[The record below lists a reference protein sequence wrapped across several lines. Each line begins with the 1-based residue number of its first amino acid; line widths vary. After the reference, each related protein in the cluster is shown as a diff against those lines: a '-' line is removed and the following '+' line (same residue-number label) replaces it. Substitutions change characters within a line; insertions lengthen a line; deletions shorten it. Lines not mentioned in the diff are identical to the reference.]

1 MTRWPGRRPWAVGLA
16 VALALIPG
24 CGGSDPQTALVRVAA
39 ASDLQ
44 PVLDLL
50 EVDGVELQ
58 VTYGSS
64 GTFLQQLVNG
74 APYDLY
80 LSADATYPRELVDRG
95 LADAVDV
102 FPYAEGRLVLWV
114 PDGSPLDPADGLGL
128 LADSRVRNVAI
139 ANPEHAPYGRAAVAA
154 MRAAGVERD
163 ARPKLV
169 LGENVAQA
177 ADFVASGG
185 ADVGLVAKSA
195 VLSEALGDVG
205 RWADL
210 PSTGDL
216 DQAGVVLRRARD
228 SDAARSVRDALTGAP
243 GRDLLQR
250 FGFDLP
256 ER

>member
-1 MTRWPGRRPWAVGLA
+1 MRAVTLLA
-16 VALALIPG
+16 ALALLTG
-24 CGGSDPQTALVRVAA
+24 CGGSDPQTPLVRVAA

-44 PVLDLL
+44 PALDLL

-80 LSADATYPRELVDRG
+80 LSADATYPRELVARG
-95 LADAVDV
+95 LADAADV

-114 PDGSPLDPADGLGL
+114 PDDSPLDPADGLAL
-128 LADSRVRNVAI
+128 VADSRVRKVAI
-139 ANPEHAPYGRAAVAA
+139 ANPEHAPYGRAALAA
-154 MRAAGVERD
+154 MRAAGVEDESRS
-163 ARPKLV
+163 KLV

-195 VLSEALGDVG
+195 VLSEALRDVG

-210 PSTGDL
+210 PPTGDL
-216 DQAGVVLRRARD
+216 DQAGVVLDGARNE
-228 SDAARSVRDALTGAP
+228 DAARRVRDALTGAA
-243 GRDLLQR
+243 GRDLLRR

>member
-1 MTRWPGRRPWAVGLA
+1 MSARPGRRTWVAGVA
-16 VALALIPG
+16 AALALLTG
-24 CGGSDPQTALVRVAA
+24 CGGSDPQIPLVRIAA

-44 PVLDLL
+44 PALDLL

-80 LSADATYPRELVDRG
+80 LSADAAYPRQLVDRG
-95 LADAVDV
+95 LAGAADV

-114 PDGSPLDPADGLGL
+114 PDDSPLDPADGLAL
-128 LADSRVRNVAI
+128 LADSRVRRVAI
-139 ANPEHAPYGRAAVAA
+139 ANPEHAPYGRAALAA
-154 MRAAGVERD
+154 MRAAGVEDESRS
-163 ARPKLV
+163 KLV

-195 VLSEALGDVG
+195 VLSDALRDVG

-210 PSTGDL
+210 PPTGDL
-216 DQAGVVLRRARD
+216 DQAGAVLTRARD
-228 SDAARSVRDALTGAP
+228 RDAARRVRDALTGAA
-243 GRDLLQR
+243 GQDLLQR

>member
-1 MTRWPGRRPWAVGLA
+1 MRGLA
-16 VALALIPG
+16 LVAAAVLLTG
-24 CGGSDPQTALVRVAA
+24 CADQAKTGPVVRVAA

-44 PVLDLL
+44 PALDLL

-80 LSADATYPRELVDRG
+80 LSADASYPRQLVDRG
-95 LADAVDV
+95 LADAADV
-102 FPYAEGRLVLWV
+102 FPYAEGRLVLWI
-114 PDGSPLDPADGLGL
+114 PQGSPLDPADGLAL
-128 LADSRVRNVAI
+128 LADSRVRKVAI

-154 MRAAGVERD
+154 MRAAGVEDQTR
-163 ARPKLV
+163 RKLV

-195 VLSEALGDVG
+195 VLSESLRDVG

-210 PSTGDL
+210 PPTGDL
-216 DQAGVVLRRARD
+216 AQAGVVLTRARD
-228 SDAARSVRDALTGAP
+228 KAAARRVRDALTGAA

>member
-1 MTRWPGRRPWAVGLA
+1 MRAVTLLA
-16 VALALIPG
+16 ALALITG
-24 CGGSDPQTALVRVAA
+24 CGGSDPQTPLVRIAA

-44 PVLDLL
+44 PALDLL

-80 LSADATYPRELVDRG
+80 LSADAAYPRELVDRG
-95 LADAVDV
+95 LADAADV

-114 PDGSPLDPADGLGL
+114 PDGSPLDPADGLAL
-128 LADSRVRNVAI
+128 LIDSRVRMVAI
-139 ANPEHAPYGRAAVAA
+139 ANPEHAPYGRAALAA
-154 MRAAGVERD
+154 MRAAGVEDETR
-163 ARPKLV
+163 RKLV

-195 VLSEALGDVG
+195 VLSEPLRDVG
-205 RWADL
+205 RWVDL
-210 PSTGDL
+210 PPTGDL
-216 DQAGVVLRRARD
+216 DQVGVVLGRAQD
-228 SDAARSVRDALTGAP
+228 EDAARSVRDALTGPA

>member
-1 MTRWPGRRPWAVGLA
+1 MRGAALLA
-16 VALALIPG
+16 VLALLTG
-24 CGGSDPQTALVRVAA
+24 CADQLQTTPLVRVAA
-39 ASDLQ
+39 ASDLR
-44 PVLDLL
+44 PALDLL
-50 EVDGVELQ
+50 RVDGVELQ

-80 LSADATYPRELVDRG
+80 LSADAAYPRELVDRG
-95 LADAVDV
+95 LADAADV

-114 PDGSPLDPADGLGL
+114 PDDSPLDPADGVGL
-128 LADSRVRNVAI
+128 LADSRVRKVAI

-154 MRAAGVERD
+154 MRAAGVED
-163 ARPKLV
+163 EARTKLV

-195 VLSEALGDVG
+195 VLSGALRDVG

-210 PSTGDL
+210 PPAGDL
-216 DQAGVVLRRARD
+216 DQAGVVLEGARD
-228 SDAARSVRDALTGAP
+228 KAAARRVRDALTSDT
-243 GRDLLQR
+243 GRGLLQR